1 MTENNSTAEKHGK
14 SGMSVNMSPKTS
26 KNVNSKNNP
35 LFSTV
40 VIKERD
46 GDKVAL
52 TDQHNPN
59 ESREA
64 ENLIKRH

>member
-1 MTENNSTAEKHGK
+1 MNL
-14 SGMSVNMSPKTS
+14 SPNLS
-26 KNVNSKNNP
+26 KNIVSKNNP

-64 ENLIKRH
+64 DNLIKRH

>member
-1 MTENNSTAEKHGK
+1 
-14 SGMSVNMSPKTS
+14 MSPNLS
-26 KNVNSKNNP
+26 KNIASKNNP

-64 ENLIKRH
+64 DNLIKRH